1 MKKLLIIALS
11 LSFFGMSCTKDI
23 TSFNEQTKRAA
34 SGAIPGETLFT
45 NATKNFVDV
54 LASPNVNINVF
65 RFTVQHWAATT
76 YQDEP
81 QYDFETRGIP
91 AGLWTRMYRT
101 ILANLKEAETII
113 TADESLSEVEKA
125 NKLAI
130 CDIMEV
136 NVYYFLV
143 TTFGDV
149 PYTEALD
156 PENVFP
162 KYDDAKTIYADLLS
176 RLAADASTLNAAE
189 NGITA
194 NQDII
199 YGGDVAAWK
208 KFANSFLLRMAMTIA
223 DSDAATAKSVF
234 ESANANAFTSAADN
248 AELVYLGAT
257 PNTNPIWVDL
267 VQSGRQ
273 DMVAGE
279 ALLNKLVAIDDPRL
293 SLYFRPNA
301 NGDYV
306 GGIVG
311 SNNTFSQVS
320 KPSDQMVD
328 PTFPQIILGY
338 SEVEFLRAEAIERG
352 FNIPGTAA
360 EHYNNAVTASIVWW
374 GGTAGEAATY
384 LAQPSVAYA
393 TATGDWK
400 QKIGVQKWIAL
411 YNQDVQG
418 WIEMRRLDY
427 PKLPR
432 PVGADFDFPTR
443 LPYSQSE
450 QVLNPTSYT
459 SAAQA
464 IGGDVATTK
473 LWWDKF

>member
-11 LSFFGMSCTKDI
+11 VSFLGMSCTKDI
-23 TSFNEQTKRAA
+23 TRFNEQTKRAA
-34 SGAIPGETLFT
+34 SGAVPGETLFS

-101 ILANLKEAETII
+101 VLANLKEAETII
-113 TADESLSEVEKA
+113 TADESLSEGEKA

-176 RLAADASTLNAAE
+176 RLATDASTLNSAE

-194 NQDII
+194 DQDII
-199 YGGDVAAWK
+199 YGGDVDAWK

-223 DSDAATAKSVF
+223 DSDPGTAKTVF

-248 AELVYLGAT
+248 AELVYLDAT

-273 DMVAGE
+273 DMVAG
-279 ALLNKLVAIDDPRL
+279 APLLDKLKAINDPRL
-293 SLYFRPNA
+293 PLFFRPNA

-306 GGIVG
+306 GGVVG

-320 KPSDQMVD
+320 KPSEQMVD

-360 EHYNNAVTASIVWW
+360 EHYNNAIKASILWW
-374 GGTAGEAATY
+374 GGTAAQAATY

-400 QKIGVQKWIAL
+400 QKIGIQKWIAL

-432 PVGADFDFPTR
+432 PVGADIDFPTR

-459 SAAQA
+459 AAASA